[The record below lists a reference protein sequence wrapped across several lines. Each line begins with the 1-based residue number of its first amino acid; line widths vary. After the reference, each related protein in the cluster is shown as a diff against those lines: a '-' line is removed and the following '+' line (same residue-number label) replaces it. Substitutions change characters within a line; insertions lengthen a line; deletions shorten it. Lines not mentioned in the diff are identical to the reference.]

1 MKKAIAGSLLIVLF
15 GIIGAVC
22 TACAAPAAAQAVIPT
37 STPNPAIEQARQDAL
52 RAQQDAANL
61 TNQYGQQVNQL
72 RGLQTEIDNTQAQ
85 LDKAN
90 TDAVAANERAN
101 ALDAQGA
108 ASYANSSAQ
117 AANAGL
123 AQLKQLN
130 DQVTVILHASPQ
142 VVDLI
147 KRNGQLAADNAQ
159 LRATVY
165 GLTGTVA
172 MQTQQITVYQ
182 NEPKQQ
188 PFDPLLLAG
197 VIICVIA
204 IALVCLTYFFS
215 NRQPREQPP
224 IVYQLQPNQPSAAP
238 AADEVI
244 DG

>member
-1 MKKAIAGSLLIVLF
+1 MTLRTLAISSFALLAF
-15 GIIGAVC
+15 SAVC
-22 TACAAPAAAQAVIPT
+22 TACASPVAAQAVLPT

-61 TNQYGQQVNQL
+61 TTQYNQQVNQL
-72 RGLQTEIDNTQAQ
+72 RGLQSAIGSTQAQ

-90 TDAVAANERAN
+90 SYAASANERAN
-101 ALDAQGA
+101 ALDSQGA
-108 ASYANSSAQ
+108 ASFANSAAQ
-117 AANAGL
+117 AANTGL
-123 AQLKQLN
+123 AQLKQLK
-130 DQVTVILHASPQ
+130 DQVTAILQASPQ

-147 KRNGQLAADNAQ
+147 TRNGQLTADNAQ

-165 GLTGTVA
+165 GLTSTVA
-172 MQTQQITVYQ
+172 IQSQQLTVYQ

-224 IVYQLQPNQPSAAP
+224 IVYQLQPNQPGTAP

>member
-1 MKKAIAGSLLIVLF
+1 MTLRILVISSFALLAF
-15 GIIGAVC
+15 GAVC
-22 TACAAPAAAQAVIPT
+22 TASPASVAAQAVIPT
-37 STPNPAIEQARQDAL
+37 PTPNPAIEQARQDAL
-52 RAQQDAANL
+52 RAQQDATAL
-61 TNQYGQQVNQL
+61 AGQYSQQTDQL
-72 RGLQTEIDNTQAQ
+72 RGLQAEINSTKAQFDQANSN
-85 LDKAN
+85 A
-90 TDAVAANERAN
+90 AAANERAN
-101 ALDAQGA
+101 ALDSQGA
-108 ASYANSSAQ
+108 ASYANQAAQ
-117 AANAGL
+117 AANTGM
-123 AQLKQLN
+123 AQLNQLS
-130 DQVTVILHASPQ
+130 DRVTAILQASPQ

-147 KRNGQLAADNAQ
+147 KRNGQLTADNAQ

-165 GLTGTVA
+165 GLTSTVA